1 MQLYCN
7 MKTFNKFTLYLVS
20 LAAVLSLCEGEF
32 FCPAVSAF
40 ILMLNQV
47 LYIAKATIFK

>member
-7 MKTFNKFTLYLVS
+7 MKTFNKFILYLVS
-20 LAAVLSLCEGEF
+20 LAAVLSLCEEEF

-40 ILMLNQV
+40 ILMLNGV
-47 LYIAKATIFK
+47 LYVAKSDDF